1 MDSCKGTD
9 CDKCATFEEDWINKK
24 FLKHPEKA
32 MRKAERKCPSVVSA
46 HSCHIGCKR
55 GDFKCHSQCPSIF
68 HHHWHHREGHRGN
81 HDDDDH
87 HHHCEF
93 REKMFEAHACHEK
106 CGEDVSCHSKCP
118 KPLASLAKACE
129 HLPAVKECM
138 VIVSTR
144 SCHIGCKRGDF
155 KCHSQCQSKFFD
167 HGGLDRRPPQMQ
179 YQRYR
184 PRFMEKDLEKPGIIV

>member
-1 MDSCKGTD
+1 MEGFNMLRLVLSIALLGVVSFVAVKHFRHGDHHWHHHGEHHHELRKKMYEAHECHQKCGEDVSCHSKCPKPLAALAKACDHFPVVQKCMDSCKGTD

-55 GDFKCHSQCPSIF
+55 GDFKCHSQC
-68 HHHWHHREGHRGN
+68 
-81 HDDDDH
+81 
-87 HHHCEF
+87 
-93 REKMFEAHACHEK
+93 
-106 CGEDVSCHSKCP
+106 
-118 KPLASLAKACE
+118 
-129 HLPAVKECM
+129 
-138 VIVSTR
+138 
-144 SCHIGCKRGDF
+144 
-155 KCHSQCQSKFFD
+155 QSKFFD